1 MKMKKVTAS
10 IIAGALMISAMGIN
24 AFADEAGTQPS
35 IKVYGNAV
43 PTASETEFTV
53 RLKDFTNVK
62 GMKLEIASKAGLDF
76 TGVSSDDITVST
88 EGTAKN
94 CKVTA
99 NKITIVDVTNVETA
113 NITVAAKA
121 STDVVD
127 SAEIT
132 VKADLAQDGK
142 NLYTEGTYSLVN
154 GKVAVKTANAT
165 QKVEKAEDLKED
177 EGYFIPFGSLGY
189 TDDNNVFKAI
199 PKSTTDGSFSAS
211 NFPANLDSLSYN
223 KYKLPANGIM
233 TFGQG
238 KMGTAYQFGTYA
250 LESAS
255 GSKEFGTMCIA
266 GDWTKFVEYFK
277 DSMNMTEG
285 EMLSAIYKAYNKN
298 VNGHKYVNMT
308 CNGGTNKIRVYVVK
322 NQKQMW
328 KSETARQ
335 FSLQITG
342 VKSEEYAA
350 VGYAIKGEAAT
361 FSDTV
366 QYVNNNK

>member
-1 MKMKKVTAS
+1 MKKLTAS

-43 PTASETEFTV
+43 PTSSEASFTV
-53 RLKDFTNVK
+53 KLTDFAAVK
-62 GMKLEIASKAGLDF
+62 GMKLEIASGAGLKL
-76 TGVSSDDITVST
+76 TGVSGDIVNT
-88 EGTAKN
+88 GN
-94 CKVTA
+94 YKVTD
-99 NKITIVDVTNVETA
+99 NKITIVDVTNNVGTA

-121 STDVVD
+121 DTDVVD

-142 NLYTEGTYSLVN
+142 SLYAEGTYNLVN

-165 QKVEKAEDLKED
+165 QTVTKEEDLKED
-177 EGYFIPFGSLGY
+177 KGYFIPFGSLGY
-189 TDDNNVFKAI
+189 TDDNNVFRAI
-199 PKSTTDGSFSAS
+199 SKSTIDGSFSAKG
-211 NFPANLDSLSYN
+211 FPKDLTKLSYN

-238 KMGTAYQFGTYA
+238 EQVTGKTYQFGTYA

-255 GSKEFGTMCIA
+255 DSKEFGTMCIA
-266 GDWTKFVEYFK
+266 GDWTEFVKYFK

-285 EMLSAIYKAYNKN
+285 EMLSAVYGKYIEN
-298 VNGHKYVNMT
+298 VGTHKYVKMT
-308 CNGGTNKIRVYVVK
+308 CNNKENAIRVYVVK
-322 NQKQMW
+322 NEKQMW
-328 KSETARQ
+328 SSNTARQ

-350 VGYAIKGEAAT
+350 VGYALNNGTAV

-366 QYVNNNK
+366 QYLNNKQEG

>member
-24 AFADEAGTQPS
+24 AFADGAGTQPS
-35 IKVYGNAV
+35 IKVYGKAV
-43 PTASETEFTV
+43 PTSDATEFTV
-53 RLKDFTNVK
+53 KLTDFAAVK
-62 GMKLEIASKAGLDF
+62 GMKLEIASGAGLKL
-76 TGVSSDDITVST
+76 TGVSGDIVKT
-88 EGTAKN
+88 GN
-94 CKVTA
+94 YKVTD
-99 NKITIVDVTNVETA
+99 NKITIVDVTNVTTA

-121 STDVVD
+121 STDIVD

-132 VKADLAQDGK
+132 VKADLAQNGK
-142 NLYTEGTYSLVN
+142 SLYAEGTYNLVN
-154 GKVAVKTANAT
+154 GKVAVKTAKAT
-165 QKVEKAEDLKED
+165 QKVTEKTDLKE
-177 EGYFIPFGSLGY
+177 ETGYFIPYGSLGY
-189 TDDNNVFKAI
+189 TENGEFKAI
-199 PKSTTDGSFSAS
+199 DKNDDGSFSAS
-211 NFPANLDSLSYN
+211 NFPTDIGSLSYN

-233 TFGQG
+233 TFAQG
-238 KMGTAYQFGTYA
+238 GKGTAYQFGTYA

-266 GDWTKFVEYFK
+266 GQWTEFVEYFK
-277 DSMNMTEG
+277 NNKNMTEG
-285 EMLSAIYKAYNKN
+285 EMLSAIYKAYNEK

-328 KSETARQ
+328 SSNTARQ

-350 VGYAIKGEAAT
+350 VGYALNNGNAV

-366 QYVNNNK
+366 QYLNNK